1 MEGKANGRGNDA
13 SQKKRVDTILID
25 KTEAGSRF
33 PGTIEYTWNEPSD
46 PAGVFSFVYYFRKE
60 RLEVPLM
67 AADHHYTQYLN
78 GLDIYLQIAKSEA
91 FRGWKVVI
99 YIDQKTLD
107 DIEGHMPSPAKERI
121 EGIFLDPSVILAM
134 VRWPRYSPLVAQTV
148 AAENAAGGG
157 GGAAGGA
164 ADATAEPTEEQLKG
178 MVENAIMRCFRYH
191 AFVYFRCSVFV
202 RDADTYFRIEHLSSD
217 TGIANKASMD
227 TIIGEVG
234 LWEHTLLQEHTKY
247 NAIHGTPMLYGTQP
261 DYNKRWH
268 TNARLDKSG
277 YPISIGTYAGM
288 INYLGGLAEWDGEKG
303 GLWQE
308 SVEYIKAVCSINP
321 STGISTNRGEYTYIG
336 KDEQIPLFIWL
347 PKLFNKTF
355 FFYFPFVGDMGEI
368 GFYESSRGPL
378 FKKAYAALVKN
389 YQKKGVNAFI
399 QQRSQLNFQPYM
411 SIKDRQFFLAPS
423 SKLQD
428 YYEKVILLS
437 YNEETRKERHA
448 AWYETW
454 ASKGL
459 TDPED
464 PIAKYADMIPRV
476 RYPDFLV
483 NPYSV
488 VDAFRSTRYDSLLRV
503 LYRSF
508 QKSYRLQCIE
518 KRFPLNHVLEGEWVP
533 ENVVNAAELEEK
545 LRKQKEMRNAS
556 FASFYARASPIA
568 APLTFPAAG
577 GEAAAEF
584 GPSAVLSFAAQKA
597 KPVAADVLRGLGIG
611 LSLGGKRKTKGQ
623 KSRTIPVKKKKK
635 TMKQRK

>member
-1 MEGKANGRGNDA
+1 MEGKANGRGNSGA
-13 SQKKRVDTILID
+13 QKKRVDTILID

-33 PGTIEYTWNEPSD
+33 PGTIEYIWNEPSD

-67 AADHHYTQYLN
+67 ATDHHYTQYLN
-78 GLDIYLQIAKSEA
+78 GLDIYLQIAKSDA

-121 EGIFLDPSVILAM
+121 EGIFLDPSVILAI

-164 ADATAEPTEEQLKG
+164 PGVAAAAEPTEEQLKG

-191 AFVYFRCSVFV
+191 AFVYFRCPVFV
-202 RDADTYFRIEHLSSD
+202 RDADTYFRIEHLSTN
-217 TGIANKASMD
+217 TGRTNKASMD
-227 TIIGEVG
+227 KIIGEVG

-247 NAIHGTPMLYGTQP
+247 NAIHGKPMLYGTQP
-261 DYNKRWH
+261 DYSKRWH
-268 TNARLDKSG
+268 TNARLARSSS
-277 YPISIGTYAGM
+277 PISIGTYAGM
-288 INYLGGLAEWDGEKG
+288 INYLGGLDEWDGEKG
-303 GLWQE
+303 SLWQE
-308 SVEYIKAVCSINP
+308 SVEYIKSVCSIDP
-321 STGISTNRGEYTYIG
+321 TTGISTNRGEYTYIG

-355 FFYFPFVGDMGEI
+355 FFYFPFIGDI
-368 GFYESSRGPL
+368 GDIIFYHSSRGPL
-378 FKKAYAALVKN
+378 FKKAYTMLVKN
-389 YQKKGVNAFI
+389 YQHKGINAFTEK
-399 QQRSQLNFQPYM
+399 RSQINFQPYM
-411 SIKDRQFFLAPS
+411 DIKDRNFFVAPS
-423 SKLQD
+423 TKLQD

-437 YNEETRKERHA
+437 YNEETRKERHD

-488 VDAFRSTRYDSLLRV
+488 IDAFRSTRYDSLLRV

-518 KRFPLNHVLEGEWVP
+518 KRFPLNHVLESEWIP
-533 ENVVNAAELEEK
+533 ENVVNAAELEEE
-545 LRKQKEMRNAS
+545 LRKQKEMRNAMY
-556 FASFYARASPIA
+556 ASFYAHSAKLAPVAPVAQASP
-568 APLTFPAAG
+568 
-577 GEAAAEF
+577 AAAFVPFTE
-584 GPSAVLSFAAQKA
+584 QKG
-597 KPVAADVLRGLGIG
+597 KPVPADVLKGLGIG
-611 LSLGGKRKTKGQ
+611 LGLGGKRKTKGL
-623 KSRTIPVKKKKK
+623 KKRKVITNKKKKRITIK
-635 TMKQRK
+635 RRN